1 MPRLEWSRLDVP
13 LSQGVTQR
21 MSTILVV
28 DDEPC
33 FREVVGDILTADG
46 HRILSAGSV
55 EAAFTAIDAEMPA
68 IVLTDQMMPD
78 IDGLSFVHRLRSNPL
93 WADVRVIVVSAKAE
107 PHDIERALHA
117 GADDYLVK
125 PFSAGEL
132 RALVRRPARTAA

>member
-1 MPRLEWSRLDVP
+1 M
-13 LSQGVTQR
+13 T
-21 MSTILVV
+21 TILVV

-33 FREVVGDILTADG
+33 FREVVGDILAADG

-55 EAAFTAIDAEMPA
+55 KDAFTALDREKPA

-78 IDGLSFVHRLRSNPL
+78 VDGLTFVQRLRSNPL

-107 PHDIERALHA
+107 PSDIERALHA
-117 GADDYLVK
+117 GANDYLVK

-132 RALVRRPARTAA
+132 RAMLRSPAARPAA